1 MAGPRALPD
10 SSRRIPQVRLLQR
23 EEGLQILEW
32 PIDMKVLVQLFH
44 TSLDL
49 RKEYDEFGKLET
61 KWQYALFSSRS

>member
-1 MAGPRALPD
+1 MR
-10 SSRRIPQVRLLQR
+10 
-23 EEGLQILEW
+23 
-32 PIDMKVLVQLFH
+32 VLVQLFH